1 MIKFKMEPTQEYER
15 LVKFF
20 IDNGLEFDED
30 EKDPSNV
37 VVKCWKITQPEDY
50 LIAACSLV
58 NREGHFVVEG
68 LAVEEIFRKFG
79 LGKILMNKVYDEVK
93 KQGGNEVILVA
104 RQPGFYEKLGFEE
117 VAPEDAP
124 KIFSCLGCPQFNVD
138 CFPKVMKKAL

>member
-1 MIKFKMEPTQEYER
+1 MFRFKMEPTQEYDR

-37 VVKCWKITQPEDY
+37 VVKCWKITQPGDH

-68 LAVEEIFRKFG
+68 LAVEEIFRKTG
-79 LGKILMNKVYDEVK
+79 LGKILMNKVYEEVK
-93 KQGGNEVILVA
+93 KQGGSEVILMA
-104 RQPGFYEKLGFEE
+104 RKPEFYEKLGFEE
-117 VAPEDAP
+117 VKPEDAP
-124 KIFSCLGCPQFNVD
+124 AIFDCLGCPQIKND
-138 CFPKVMKKAL
+138 CFPKNMKKTL